1 MNRIPRRAFSVS
13 AASALAA
20 TAVTA
25 VLPLP
30 VWAQG
35 QVKAPAPANTPKEGK
50 EYTKLSKPVA
60 SEAPADKVDVIEF
73 FWYSCSHCN
82 AFEPSFA
89 AWAKAAPKNAV
100 VRRVP
105 VAFNASF
112 VPQQK
117 LYYAIEGMGKVE
129 ELHARVF
136 HAVHVERLKLAK
148 DDEIFAWIAKQ
159 PGIDVAKFKEIYGS
173 FTVSNQ
179 VRRASQLQDG
189 YGVEGVPSMGVA
201 GRYYTDG
208 TQAGSLQGMLQ
219 VVNHLVGLSGAKG

>member
-1 MNRIPRRAFSVS
+1 MKRRDFSLTALSAV
-13 AASALAA
+13 AASTLAP
-20 TAVTA
+20 T
-25 VLPLP
+25 VL
-30 VWAQG
+30 AQG
-35 QVKAPAPANTPKEGK
+35 AVPKAGKDYVK
-50 EYTKLSKPVA
+50 LDKPVA
-60 SEAPADKVDVIEF
+60 SDAPAGKVEVIEF

-82 AFEPSFA
+82 EFEPVFA
-89 AWAKAAPKNAV
+89 NWVKTGAPKNAA

-117 LYYAIEGMGKVE
+117 LYYAIEGMGKLD

-136 HAVHVERLKLAK
+136 RAIHVERQKLAT
-148 DDEIFAWIAKQ
+148 DAAIQAWMAKQ
-159 PGIDVAKFKEIYGS
+159 PGVDQARFKEIYNS

-179 VRRASQLQDG
+179 VRRATQLQEG

-208 TQAGSLQGMLQ
+208 THAGSMPAVLAVVGYLVTNPQ
-219 VVNHLVGLSGAKG
+219 V